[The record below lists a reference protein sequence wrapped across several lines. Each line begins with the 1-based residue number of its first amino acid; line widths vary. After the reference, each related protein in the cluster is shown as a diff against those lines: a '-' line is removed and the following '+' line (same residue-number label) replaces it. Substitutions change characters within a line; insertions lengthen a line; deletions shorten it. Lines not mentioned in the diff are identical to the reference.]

1 MSKVVKKNVIM
12 DSDAMRR
19 ALVRIAHEIIERTRV
34 SIMLCLLVF
43 EPEECRWHNGLHRK
57 LKLLKA

>member
-19 ALVRIAHEIIERTRV
+19 ALVRIAHEIIEKNKGV
-34 SIMLCLLVF
+34 NNVVLVGI
-43 EPEECRWHNGLHRK
+43 PNQRSAVGTTDCTGN
-57 LKLLKA
+57 

>member
-19 ALVRIAHEIIERTRV
+19 ALVRIAHDITADIY
-34 SIMLCLLVF
+34 
-43 EPEECRWHNGLHRK
+43 
-57 LKLLKA
+57 

>member
-19 ALVRIAHEIIERTRV
+19 AL

>member
-19 ALVRIAHEIIERTRV
+19 ALVR
-34 SIMLCLLVF
+34 
-43 EPEECRWHNGLHRK
+43 EPEECRWHN
-57 LKLLKA
+57 